1 MNNSTAGSPPA
12 LQPHGLVNTHLLQWF
27 DTLPKDGIDL
37 RGILAAV
44 ERLIILRALRE
55 SDGVMR
61 KAASLLGISRSDMS
75 YKIRKHKLR
84 RHTKIGRMRRP

>member
-12 LQPHGLVNTHLLQWF
+12 LQAHGLVKEHLLHWL
-27 DTLPKDGIDL
+27 DTLPEECFDL

-55 SDGVMR
+55 SGGIMR

-75 YKIRKHKLR
+75 YKIRKHNLR

>member
-12 LQPHGLVNTHLLQWF
+12 LQPHGLVNTHLLQWL
-27 DTLPKDGIDL
+27 DTLPEKYIDL
-37 RGILAAV
+37 RGTLAAV

-55 SDGVMR
+55 SGGIMR
-61 KAASLLGISRSDMS
+61 KAASLLGISRGDMS
-75 YKIRKHKLR
+75 YKIRKHNLR